1 MAFKMHDLK
10 WRYGLGSWA
19 VVTGASDGIGEQYS
33 IHLASQGFN
42 LVLIS
47 RTKSKLEAVKKK
59 IMEKNDK
66 IQVKIVVADF
76 NGNANMAFYQ
86 KLKQD
91 IGDINISL
99 LILNAGVL
107 YGGLLEK
114 TNPKDMQAT
123 IDINIY

>member
-1 MAFKMHDLK
+1 M
-10 WRYGLGSWA
+10 
-19 VVTGASDGIGEQYS
+19 VTGASDGIGEQYS

-47 RTKSKLEAVKKK
+47 RTKSKLEALKKK
-59 IMEKNDK
+59 IIEKNDK